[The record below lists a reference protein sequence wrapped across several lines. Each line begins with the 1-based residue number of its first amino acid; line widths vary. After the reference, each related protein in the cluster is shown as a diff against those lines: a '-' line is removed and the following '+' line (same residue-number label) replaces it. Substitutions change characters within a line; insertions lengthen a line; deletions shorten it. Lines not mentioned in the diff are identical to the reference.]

1 MGSIG
6 LSTLIFTAF
15 STYYINP
22 NNKKAILKIIESE
35 NIMYY
40 FGSLVYLEVPALV
53 IILSIII
60 FFFTVIGGLLISPED
75 FN

>member
-1 MGSIG
+1 MGSTG
-6 LSTLIFTAF
+6 LSTLLFTAF

-22 NNKKAILKIIESE
+22 NNKKAILKIIENE
-35 NIMYY
+35 NTLYY
-40 FGSLVYLEVPALV
+40 FGPLVYLEVPTLI

-60 FFFTVIGGLLISPED
+60 FFFTFVGGLLITSED